1 MTAAA
6 GPGPQRTPARLKA
19 RQLARYLRAE
29 WPDYAYLKDVFR
41 YLRAELDIEVT
52 RAPKKLPYIPPK
64 PRSASPTTPSGSPPG
79 ERRHLDQD
87 PPIYGVRVAEHDA
100 LL

>member
-52 RAPKKLPYIPPK
+52 RAPKKLPG
-64 PRSASPTTPSGSPPG
+64 RSTLKWPHCSNCGAKS
-79 ERRHLDQD
+79 D
-87 PPIYGVRVAEHDA
+87 
-100 LL
+100 